1 MVSDNSYANVDVE
14 AVLDEMMPLVERIE
28 ELIGRRIVVDVKV
41 FAECLECS
49 RTGLAKSRVDGPKNP
64 NDFKKAGQ
72 YAFWIRKL
80 KPFRVFW
87 AREIVDQI
95 DALNGQCGHDFDCIK
110 AVLAADA
117 SATDLPRHRYVN
129 EMIAVWVAIAFMT
142 GLKKLREIQLTPTFL
157 HDLLARLRYDAY
169 TPENLALLFE
179 AMAQKKR

>member
-1 MVSDNSYANVDVE
+1 VCEDYGADVDVE

-28 ELIGRRIVVDVKV
+28 ALIGRPIVVDVKV
-41 FAECLECS
+41 FAECLECA
-49 RTGLAKSRVDGPKNP
+49 RTGLKKARIDGPQNP

-87 AREIVDQI
+87 AREIVEQI
-95 DALNGQCGHDFDCIK
+95 NALKGQCGHEFEC
-110 AVLAADA
+110 VMAALTVDA
-117 SATDLPRHRYVN
+117 EAQDMPRHRYVN

-142 GLKKLREIQLTPTFL
+142 GVKKLRDIQLTKTFL

-169 TPENLALLFE
+169 TPDNLALLFE
-179 AMAQKKR
+179 AMAQQKR

>member
-1 MVSDNSYANVDVE
+1 MSEDCHADIDVE
-14 AVLDEMMPLVERIE
+14 AVLDQITPLVERIE
-28 ELIGRRIVVDVKV
+28 GLLGRRVVVDVKV
-41 FAECLECS
+41 FAECLECA
-49 RTGLAKSRVDGPKNP
+49 RIGLKKARIDGPKNP

-87 AREIVDQI
+87 AREILDQI
-95 DALNGQCGHDFDCIK
+95 NALNGLCCHDFECISS
-110 AVLAADA
+110 ALTADGDA
-117 SATDLPRHRYVN
+117 EDAPRHRYVN

-142 GLKKLREIQLTPTFL
+142 GVKELREIQLTKIFL

-179 AMAQKKR
+179 AMAQQKR